1 MQYLLGFLTVSLFA
15 LPVYGQTLSDF
26 RDFVL
31 SPLATQA
38 ANEQTDAK
46 RNALTKAMAEAQF
59 NRLSWAVMPGMTEF
73 APLLDAA
80 AGQPT
85 SEQLAAF
92 HQTLLQHLDAQ
103 AKSRSAFYAAD
114 LLLKTKTEPG
124 GIFAVCDQKI
134 ARRWKANA
142 GNFERLADSPC

>member
-15 LPVYGQTLSDF
+15 LPVYGQTLPDF
-26 RDFVL
+26 RDFIL

-38 ANEQTDAK
+38 ANEQADAK
-46 RNALTKAMAEAQF
+46 RNALTRAVTEAQF
-59 NRLSWAVMPGMTEF
+59 NRSSWSVIPF
-73 APLLDAA
+73 VKDWAPLMDAV

-85 SEQLAAF
+85 SEQLESF
-92 HQTLLQHLDAQ
+92 HRTLLHHIDAQ
-103 AKSRSAFYAAD
+103 AKSRAEQYAAD

-124 GIFAVCDQKI
+124 GVFAVCDQKI